1 MGRRIAIW
9 VVTALWSSLVLAQAY
24 PSKPV
29 RIIIPYGVG
38 STPDIVSRL
47 MAPKLGELW
56 GQPVVVE
63 NVVGANGII
72 ATEALVK
79 SPKDGYTLAMIA
91 ANHVVTPAL
100 YAKVPFDPV
109 KDITPVIAVGDVQFV
124 LLAQPSL
131 PVTNLGEM
139 IAYAQARPGTV
150 TYGSAG
156 NGSPGHLAGQLL
168 KTMAK
173 IDIVHVPYKAVAQ
186 ALTDTIGG
194 QITMTMSPTAVGMP
208 HARSGRLRALAV
220 TGGTRSKAAPD
231 VPTMAEAGVP
241 GYALTAWM
249 GLIGPA
255 GLPREVVNKLAEDF
269 ARVLKM
275 PDIAEKLTSQGVDL
289 TASSPAEFA
298 ALIESDVGKWG
309 RLAREAGA
317 RLD

>member
-1 MGRRIAIW
+1 MRRIAMLA
-9 VVTALWSSLVLAQAY
+9 VTALWCSLSFAQGY

-29 RIIIPYGVG
+29 RIIIPYGVS
-38 STPDIVSRL
+38 STPDILSRL
-47 MAPKLGELW
+47 VAPKLSELW

-63 NVVGANGII
+63 NVVGANGILG
-72 ATEALVK
+72 TEALVK
-79 SPKDGYTLAMIA
+79 SPKDGHTLAMIA

-100 YAKVPFDPV
+100 YAKVPFDPI
-109 KDITPVIAVGDVQFV
+109 KDITPILAVGDVQFV
-124 LLAQPSL
+124 LLAQSTL
-131 PVTNLGEM
+131 PLTNLEEL
-139 IAYAQARPGTV
+139 IAYAKARPGTV

-156 NGSPGHLAGQLL
+156 NGSPGHLAGQQL

-194 QITMTMSPTAVGMP
+194 QITLTMSPTAVGMP

-249 GLIGPA
+249 GLVGPA
-255 GLPREVVNKLAEDF
+255 GLPRDMVNKLAEDF
-269 ARVLKM
+269 TRVLKM
-275 PDIAEKLTSQGVDL
+275 PEIADKLTSLGVDL
-289 TASSPAEFA
+289 VNSNPAEFA
-298 ALIESDVGKWG
+298 TLIEGDVSKWG
-309 RLAREAGA
+309 KLARDAGA

>member
-1 MGRRIAIW
+1 MARLLLLVAM
-9 VVTALWSSLVLAQAY
+9 ALWSSLSMAQAY

-29 RIIIPYGVG
+29 RLIIPYGVG

-47 MAPKLGELW
+47 MAPKLSELW
-56 GQPVVVE
+56 GQPVVVD
-63 NVVGANGII
+63 NVVGANGIVG
-72 ATEALVK
+72 TEALVK
-79 SPKDGYTLAMIA
+79 SAKDGHTLAMIA

-109 KDITPVIAVGDVQFV
+109 KDITPVLAVGDVQFV

-131 PVTNLGEM
+131 PVTNLAEL
-139 IAYAQARPGTV
+139 IALAQAKPGTL
-150 TYGSAG
+150 TFGSAG

-173 IDIVHVPYKAVAQ
+173 IDLVHVPYKAVAQ

-194 QITMTMSPTAVGMP
+194 QISLTMSPTAVGMP
-208 HARSGRLRALAV
+208 QARAGRLRALAV
-220 TGGTRSKAAPD
+220 TAATRSKAAPE

-249 GLIGPA
+249 GLIGPP
-255 GLPREVVNKLAEDF
+255 GLPREIVNKLAEDF
-269 ARVLKM
+269 TRVLKM
-275 PDIAEKLTSQGVDL
+275 PEIADKLTQQGVDL
-289 TASSPAEFA
+289 VSSNPAEFA
-298 ALIESDVGKWG
+298 ALIESDVAKWG

>member
-1 MGRRIAIW
+1 MLMW
-9 VVTALWSSLVLAQAY
+9 VATALWCSLTLAQGY

-29 RIIIPYGVG
+29 RLIVPYGAG

-47 MAPKLGELW
+47 MGPKLAELW

-63 NVVGANGII
+63 NLVGANGIVG
-72 ATEALVK
+72 TEALVK
-79 SPKDGYTLAMIA
+79 APKDGHTLAMIA

-100 YAKVPFDPV
+100 YAKVPFDPI
-109 KDITPVIAVGDVQFV
+109 KDISPVLAVGAVQFV
-124 LLAQPSL
+124 LLAHPSL
-131 PVTNLGEM
+131 PVTNLEEL
-139 IAYAQARPGTV
+139 IAYAHAKPGV
-150 TYGSAG
+150 LTYGSAG

-173 IDIVHVPYKAVAQ
+173 IDIVHVPYKAISQ
-186 ALTDTIGG
+186 ALTDNIGG
-194 QITMTMSPTAVGMP
+194 QIMLTMSPTPAGMP
-208 HARSGRLRALAV
+208 HARGGRLRALAV

-249 GLIGPA
+249 GLAGPA
-255 GLPREVVNKLAEDF
+255 GLPREIVNKLAEDF

-275 PDIAEKLTSQGVDL
+275 PDIADKLTQQGVDL
-289 TASSPAEFA
+289 IGSSPAEFA
-298 ALIESDVGKWG
+298 TLIEGDVGKWG

>member
-1 MGRRIAIW
+1 MRKMVMWA
-9 VVTALWSSLVLAQAY
+9 VTALWCSLSFAQGY

-29 RIIIPYGVG
+29 RIIIPYGVS
-38 STPDIVSRL
+38 STPDILSRL
-47 MAPKLGELW
+47 VAPKLSELW
-56 GQPVVVE
+56 GQPVVVD
-63 NVVGANGII
+63 NVVGANGILG
-72 ATEALVK
+72 TEALVK
-79 SPKDGYTLAMIA
+79 SPKDGHTLAMIA

-100 YAKVPFDPV
+100 YAKVPFDPI
-109 KDITPVIAVGDVQFV
+109 KDITPILAVGDVQFV
-124 LLAQPSL
+124 LLAQSTL
-131 PVTNLGEM
+131 PLTNLEEL
-139 IAYAQARPGTV
+139 IAYAKARPGTV

-156 NGSPGHLAGQLL
+156 NGSPGHLAGQQL

-194 QITMTMSPTAVGMP
+194 QITLTMSPTAVGMP

-249 GLIGPA
+249 GLVGPA
-255 GLPREVVNKLAEDF
+255 GLPRDIVNKLAEDF
-269 ARVLKM
+269 TRVLKM
-275 PDIAEKLTSQGVDL
+275 PEIADKLTSLGVDL
-289 TASSPAEFA
+289 VNSNPAEFA
-298 ALIESDVGKWG
+298 TLIEGDVSKWG
-309 RLAREAGA
+309 KLARDAGA